1 MSRAIGMTKQK
12 PFFSIIT
19 VSLNS
24 GLDLIKT
31 VESVLKQTYKNFEI
45 IIQDAK
51 STDQSLKGLPIDSR
65 IHLYIEQDR
74 GIYDG
79 MNKAVSH
86 VTGDYCLFLNCG
98 DELYDSNTL
107 QCLADQVQAFP
118 CYDIYYGDIYK
129 EGKRIRQLSKVT
141 EFQLYRS
148 TICHQALIYR
158 ADIFKTAPYDVSFR
172 LCADYEHLV
181 RMWFENR
188 KFKKINAIVVKY
200 QGGGLSEKSANRI
213 SIEEEYTAVRRFYFN
228 KKVKLKYNLYQ
239 LFTLRLFYH
248 KLFARK

>member
-1 MSRAIGMTKQK
+1 MSRDVEMAKQT

-24 GLDLIKT
+24 GLDLIRT
-31 VESVLKQTYKNFEI
+31 VESVLNQTYHNFEI
-45 IIQDAK
+45 VIQDAK
-51 STDQSLKGLPIDSR
+51 STDQSLEKLPIDNR
-65 IHLYIEQDR
+65 IHLYIEQDQ

-86 VTGDYCLFLNCG
+86 VTGDYCMFLNCG

-107 QCLADQVQAFP
+107 QFLANRVQEFP

-129 EGKRIRQLSKVT
+129 EGRRICQLYNVT

-148 TICHQALIYR
+148 TICHQALLYR
-158 ADIFKTAPYDVSFR
+158 ADIFKTAVYDISFR
-172 LCADYEHLV
+172 FCADYEHLV

-188 KFKKINAIVVKY
+188 DFKKIDAIVVKY
-200 QGGGLSEKSANRI
+200 QGGGLSEKSVNQIAMK
-213 SIEEEYTAVRRFYFN
+213 EEYATIRGRYFN
-228 KKVKLKYNLYQ
+228 KMVKLKYNLYQ

-248 KLFARK
+248 KLFTRK